1 MQKITKQTD
10 WLGIIGFAGAMC
22 TFVMAVSFGGSVYA
36 WSSTAEIILW
46 VLTGVLL
53 IAFGLTQ
60 RFYPLVSKEHKLYPT
75 HFLKNPTLVVLQ
87 VLMVCAAVSLFV
99 SLSLG
104 RVSAND

>member
-1 MQKITKQTD
+1 MHRIKKQTD

-36 WSSTAEIILW
+36 WSSTSEIILW
-46 VLTGVLL
+46 VLTGVLI

-60 RFYPLVSKEHKLYPT
+60 RFHPLVSKEHKLYPT
-75 HFLKNPTLVVLQ
+75 HFLNNPTLVVLQ

-99 SLSLG
+99 SLSLI
-104 RVSAND
+104 SISTND